1 MQMASMHQSQ
11 DEMETKWG
19 LAVESRRLSHE
30 GRVSWSSGWWEWRVG
45 FRLLGDIPITHED
58 TGQVFQTGLS
68 ARCLYHG
75 EVCKV
80 LSRVDSSSCS
90 GWNSRPRFLRSSP
103 RVPEAELK
111 LDGNVAMKVADES
124 VTLSRVT
131 LTVRDCS
138 KQGRRY

>member
-75 EVCKV
+75 EADTGLRC
-80 LSRVDSSSCS
+80 STDCRGYDNGDS
-90 GWNSRPRFLRSSP
+90 F
-103 RVPEAELK
+103 EAFEMSAVN
-111 LDGNVAMKVADES
+111 DVN
-124 VTLSRVT
+124 
-131 LTVRDCS
+131 
-138 KQGRRY
+138 